1 VSGYTADPLTEIMTV
16 QSLQASVDP
25 PVDRHTRFADRIGR
39 FIPDAMT
46 TSVALLAIVAITAL
60 AMGTPALDTM
70 GAYHRGLWML
80 LPFTMQ
86 MTLILVLSSS
96 LGASTV
102 FKRIIR
108 ALSRL
113 PHSVSGVLAA
123 SILLTASLSYVYWG
137 LGITLGPLI
146 AIHFA
151 RQAEKKGLAIDF
163 PFLLATTGA
172 AQSLWQFGL
181 SASAP
186 LLMNTPGNFLEK
198 TTGLMPL
205 RTTIFAPAALVFVAA
220 FLLCLFVTARLLLPR
235 SPRPLSG
242 FRDAWQLG
250 EDPTAVP
257 AADGPAV
264 PAASTFSERVESNPL
279 PTVLLSAAL
288 AGWLVYHFGFANGG
302 LELNSLNTALL
313 LLCLLCHRNVHNFS
327 RTLPAA
333 AVSAWPV
340 VVLYHLYAGVA
351 GVIQF
356 TTVGNTLGEFFASI
370 SNQFTF
376 PLLTAASASLVSIF
390 VPSSGGQWVIQ
401 GFITAKTAAAVGVT
415 AQRGLLALSIGDHMG
430 NLLSPFWVV
439 IAAGV
444 ARIDFRQFIGYNVV
458 YAALWFVLGV
468 LCFTF
473 LPA

>member
-25 PVDRHTRFADRIGR
+25 PVDRLTRFADRIGR

-198 TTGLMPL
+198 TTGGPGV
-205 RTTIFAPAALVFVAA
+205 RGRIPPVPFRDRPPASSAESAPA
-220 FLLCLFVTARLLLPR
+220 
-235 SPRPLSG
+235 
-242 FRDAWQLG
+242 
-250 EDPTAVP
+250 
-257 AADGPAV
+257 
-264 PAASTFSERVESNPL
+264 
-279 PTVLLSAAL
+279 
-288 AGWLVYHFGFANGG
+288 
-302 LELNSLNTALL
+302 
-313 LLCLLCHRNVHNFS
+313 
-327 RTLPAA
+327 
-333 AVSAWPV
+333 
-340 VVLYHLYAGVA
+340 
-351 GVIQF
+351 
-356 TTVGNTLGEFFASI
+356 
-370 SNQFTF
+370 
-376 PLLTAASASLVSIF
+376 
-390 VPSSGGQWVIQ
+390 
-401 GFITAKTAAAVGVT
+401 
-415 AQRGLLALSIGDHMG
+415 
-430 NLLSPFWVV
+430 
-439 IAAGV
+439 
-444 ARIDFRQFIGYNVV
+444 
-458 YAALWFVLGV
+458 LGV
-468 LCFTF
+468 S
-473 LPA
+473 

>member
-1 VSGYTADPLTEIMTV
+1 MTIQRVHAPADPP
-16 QSLQASVDP
+16 S
-25 PVDRHTRFADRIGR
+25 DRLTRFADRIGR
-39 FIPDAMT
+39 LIPDAMT
-46 TSVALLAIVAITAL
+46 TSVALLAIVAIAAL
-60 AMGTPALDTM
+60 AMGTTALATM
-70 GAYHRGLWML
+70 SAYHRGLWML

-102 FKRIIR
+102 FKRVIR
-108 ALSRL
+108 SLSHL
-113 PHSVSGVLAA
+113 PRSVSGVLAA
-123 SILLTASLSYVYWG
+123 SILLTASLSYLYWG
-137 LGITLGPLI
+137 LGLTLGPLI

-186 LLMNTPGNFLEK
+186 LLMNTPGHFLEK

-205 RTTIFAPAALVFVAA
+205 RTTIFAPAALLFVAA
-220 FLLCLFVTARLLLPR
+220 FLLALFVTARLLLPR
-235 SPRPLSG
+235 NPRPLSG

-250 EDPTAVP
+250 ADPPP
-257 AADGPAV
+257 AA
-264 PAASTFSERVESNPL
+264 AAETGAAAGTSTFSERVESHPL
-279 PTVLLSAAL
+279 PTVLLCAAL
-288 AGWLVYHFGFANGG
+288 TGWLVYHFTAANGG
-302 LELNSLNTALL
+302 LDLNSLNTALL
-313 LLCLLCHRNVHNFS
+313 LLCLLCHRNVHDFS

-356 TTVGNTLGEFFASI
+356 TTVGQTLGEFFASI

-376 PLLTAASASLVSIF
+376 PLLTAASASFVSVF

-401 GFITAKTAAAVGVT
+401 GFVTATTAAAVGVT
-415 AQRGLLALSIGDHMG
+415 AQRGLLALSVGDHMG

>member
-1 VSGYTADPLTEIMTV
+1 MSVPTSAAP
-16 QSLQASVDP
+16 SVD
-25 PVDRHTRFADRIGR
+25 RLTRFAELVGR
-39 FIPDAMT
+39 FIPDAIS
-46 TSVALLAIVAITAL
+46 TSIALLALVAVAAIV
-60 AMGTPALDTM
+60 MGTSAAETM

-96 LGASTV
+96 LGASPF
-102 FKRIIR
+102 FKRSIC
-108 ALSRL
+108 ALSHL
-113 PHSVSGVLAA
+113 PGSVTAVMAA
-123 SILLTASLSYVYWG
+123 AIAVTAMLSYCYWG
-137 LGITLGPLI
+137 LGITLGPLV

-151 RQAEKKGLAIDF
+151 REAEKKGLSIDF

-172 AQSLWQFGL
+172 ATSVWQFGL

-205 RTTIFAPAALVFVAA
+205 RTTIFAPAALLFVAG
-220 FLLCLFVTARLLLPR
+220 FVLSLLVTARLLHPR
-235 SPRPLSG
+235 RARPISQ
-242 FRDAWQLG
+242 FPEAWRLG
-250 EDPTAVP
+250 ESPALGSVAADSRAVP
-257 AADGPAV
+257 V
-264 PAASTFSERVESNPL
+264 PPTFSERVERHPL
-279 PTVLLSAAL
+279 PTMVLSAVL
-288 AGWLVYHFGFANGG
+288 AGWLAYHFVVAGGG

-313 LLCLLCHRNVHNFS
+313 LLCLVCHRNVRDFS

-333 AVSAWPV
+333 VISAWPV

-356 TTVGNTLGEFFASI
+356 TTVGETLGQFFASI

-376 PLLTAASASLVSIF
+376 PLLTAVSASVVSIF

-415 AQRGLLALSIGDHMG
+415 AQRGLLALSIGDHVG

-439 IAAGV
+439 ISAGI
-444 ARIDFRQFIGYNVV
+444 ARVDFREFIGYNVV
-458 YAALWFVLGV
+458 YAALWFALGV

>member
-1 VSGYTADPLTEIMTV
+1 MTV
-16 QSLQASVDP
+16 QSLQASGDP
-25 PVDRHTRFADRIGR
+25 PVDRLTRFADRIGR

-46 TSVALLAIVAITAL
+46 TSVALLVLVAITAL
-60 AMGTPALDTM
+60 AMGTTALDM
-70 GAYHRGLWML
+70 MAAYHRGLWML

-96 LGASTV
+96 LGGSTV
-102 FKRIIR
+102 FKRLIHG
-108 ALSRL
+108 LSHAPRT
-113 PHSVSGVLAA
+113 VSGVLAA
-123 SILLTASLSYVYWG
+123 SILLTASLSYLYWG
-137 LGITLGPLI
+137 LGLTLGPLI

-163 PFLLATTGA
+163 PFLLATVGA

-205 RTTIFAPAALVFVAA
+205 RTTIFAPAALTFVAV
-220 FLLCLFVTARLLLPR
+220 FLVALFVTARLLLPR
-235 SPRPLSG
+235 NPRPISG
-242 FRDAWQLG
+242 FPEACQLG
-250 EDPTAVP
+250 EDPVP
-257 AADGPAV
+257 AARADARQHPV
-264 PAASTFSERVESNPL
+264 ESTFSERIESYAL
-279 PTVLLSAAL
+279 PTLLLSAAL
-288 AGWLVYHFGFANGG
+288 AGWLVYHFTAANGG

-356 TTVGNTLGEFFASI
+356 TTVGDRLGEFFASI
-370 SNQFTF
+370 SSQLTF
-376 PLLTAASASLVSIF
+376 PLLTAASASLVSVF

-415 AQRGLLALSIGDHMG
+415 AQRGLLALSVGDHMG

-444 ARIDFRQFIGYNVV
+444 ARVDFRQFIGYNVV
-458 YAALWFVLGV
+458 YAALWFVIGV

>member
-1 VSGYTADPLTEIMTV
+1 
-16 QSLQASVDP
+16 
-25 PVDRHTRFADRIGR
+25 
-39 FIPDAMT
+39 
-46 TSVALLAIVAITAL
+46 
-60 AMGTPALDTM
+60 
-70 GAYHRGLWML
+70 
-80 LPFTMQ
+80 
-86 MTLILVLSSS
+86 
-96 LGASTV
+96 
-102 FKRIIR
+102 
-108 ALSRL
+108 
-113 PHSVSGVLAA
+113 
-123 SILLTASLSYVYWG
+123 
-137 LGITLGPLI
+137 
-146 AIHFA
+146 
-151 RQAEKKGLAIDF
+151 
-163 PFLLATTGA
+163 
-172 AQSLWQFGL
+172 
-181 SASAP
+181 
-186 LLMNTPGNFLEK
+186 
-198 TTGLMPL
+198 
-205 RTTIFAPAALVFVAA
+205 
-220 FLLCLFVTARLLLPR
+220 
-235 SPRPLSG
+235 
-242 FRDAWQLG
+242 
-250 EDPTAVP
+250 
-257 AADGPAV
+257 
-264 PAASTFSERVESNPL
+264 
-279 PTVLLSAAL
+279 
-288 AGWLVYHFGFANGG
+288 
-302 LELNSLNTALL
+302 LL